1 VVRLVEEEEEEEEAF
16 ASTLFGDDLESIS

>member
-1 VVRLVEEEEEEEEAF
+1 VVRLVEEEEEEEAF